1 MVKLQEGE
9 IDEESEKPMYPNKIV
24 RTRVINNPFPDIEPR
39 ESIQMIRD
47 DDEIE
52 QQKKKKKSKMKA
64 TKDFNLISFGDE
76 AEEEEND
83 LEAVQKSYKNKS
95 KSSHDL
101 LSDPKLLAEVGD
113 GKEINENDEEGR
125 WVLMSMK

>member
-9 IDEESEKPMYPNKIV
+9 VDEDSERPMYPNKIM
-24 RTRVINNPFPDIEPR
+24 RSRVIINPFPDIVPR
-39 ESIQMIRD
+39 ETIEMIKD
-47 DDEIE
+47 DDESGH
-52 QQKKKKKSKMKA
+52 QNKKKKSKMKA

-83 LEAVQKSYKNKS
+83 LEVVHKSYKNKA

-101 LSDPKLLAEVGD
+101 LNDPKLSAEVG
-113 GKEINENDEEGR
+113 KNEEEFDKQESR
-125 WVLMSMK
+125 